1 MLANNKNSVLM
12 IVAGLLLIAGLVA
25 CQDDSPAVATGEPFV
40 IFHDDALGLTLEYP
54 ESWLTHTS
62 VTGLTLATS
71 QAIIDSPSM
80 TEIGD
85 DAFVVI
91 IPGEIALF
99 NAQTGQNLGNQEA
112 LEALRVYR
120 ELLAREGQ
128 NYVELA
134 EPQMIEVDG
143 RQVAIWPLESQVE
156 GKVLVV
162 RMGIVMGGDYMALIS
177 AASIK
182 ARAEEFEPLFERV
195 ISSINVE
202 APVPQ

>member
-1 MLANNKNSVLM
+1 MLAPKKITTFSIM
-12 IVAGLLLIAGLVA
+12 ISLLLLFGLAA
-25 CQDDSPAVATGEPFV
+25 CQNNSPAAATDQPFV
-40 IFHDDALGLTLEYP
+40 TFHDDALGLTLEYP

-62 VTGLTLATS
+62 MSGLTLATS
-71 QAIIDSPSM
+71 QVIIDSQSM
-80 TEIGD
+80 AEIGD

-99 NAQTGQNLGNQEA
+99 NAQTGQDLTSNEA
-112 LEALRVYR
+112 LQALRVYR

-128 NYVELA
+128 NFVELA

-143 RQVAIWPLESQVE
+143 RQVAIWPLESRVE

-162 RMGIVMGGDYMALIS
+162 RMGIVMGDDHMALIS

-182 ARAEEFEPLFERV
+182 AKAEEYEPLFERV
-195 ISSINVE
+195 ISTIQVE
-202 APVPQ
+202 APAMQ